1 MTERKLTVSYMPGDG
16 KHYPMI
22 RLQGKW
28 LEELGFKVGD
38 RVVVSANA
46 GGIVINKSE
55 GASSPAQLTLYP
67 MV

>member
-1 MTERKLTVSYMPGDG
+1 MHMTERKLTVGYVPGDG

-38 RVVVSANA
+38 RVVVMADK
-46 GGIVINKSE
+46 GKIVIVREEE
-55 GASSPAQLTLYP
+55 G
-67 MV
+67 

>member
-1 MTERKLTVSYMPGDG
+1 MIYTPGSV

-28 LEELGFKVGD
+28 LKEMGFRIGD
-38 RVVVSANA
+38 RIVVSANA
-46 GGIVINKSE
+46 GAIVINKSE
-55 GASSPAQLTLYP
+55 GASSPAQVTLYP